1 MTFEDIAIGQALPEL
16 AFPITASAIIAGAI
30 ATNDFAKVHHDPAA
44 AAASGTPGI
53 FMNILTTNGI
63 VQRFVTEWAG
73 NAARVRKIKI
83 RLGAPNFVGD
93 TMRLTGEVAAV
104 DPALRQAEV
113 AVNGAN
119 GIGEHVAATITLA
132 FAEQNR

>member
-1 MTFEDIAIGQALPEL
+1 MKFEDLTIGQTLPAL

-44 AAASGTPGI
+44 AAASGVPSI

-63 VQRFVTEWAG
+63 VQRFVTEWTGSAT
-73 NAARVRKIKI
+73 RIRKIKI

-93 TMRLTGEVAAV
+93 TMHLSGEVTSL
-104 DPALRQAEV
+104 DPAARQAEV
-113 AVNGAN
+113 TVKGMN
-119 GIGEHVAATITLA
+119 GIGEHVAATVTLA
-132 FAEQNR
+132 FLEQH